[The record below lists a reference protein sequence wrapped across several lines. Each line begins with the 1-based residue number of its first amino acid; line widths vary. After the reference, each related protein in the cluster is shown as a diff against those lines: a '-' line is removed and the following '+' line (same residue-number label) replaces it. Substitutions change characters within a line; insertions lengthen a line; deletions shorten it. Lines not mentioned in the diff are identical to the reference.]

1 MMTATYLTRRQK
13 LTQYFDE
20 TAAATWAR
28 ITSNEPLGRIRATVR
43 AGRDEMRGILLDWL
57 PARMDGMSLL
67 DAGCGTGSF
76 AIEAAQRGAHVVAL
90 DISGTLVRIARE
102 RTPAALAGRIDY
114 SVGDMLEPAG
124 GPFDYVVAMD
134 SLIHY
139 APEDK
144 IGVIAALASQA
155 RCGMLFTFA
164 PRTAFLAVMH
174 AVGRAVPRRHHRA
187 PEIEP
192 IAENRLRECLARHDG
207 LQGWTLGRT
216 RRVQSGFY
224 VSQAM
229 EMRAP

>member
-13 LTQYFDE
+13 LTQYFDD

-43 AGRDEMRGILLDWL
+43 AGRDDMRNTLLGWL
-57 PARMDGMSLL
+57 PPRLDGMRLL

-76 AIEAAQRGAHVVAL
+76 AIDAAGRGACVTAL
-90 DISGTLVRIARE
+90 DISGTLVDIARQ
-102 RTPAALAGRIDY
+102 RTPAALAARIDY

-139 APEDK
+139 APDDK
-144 IGVIAALASQA
+144 IAAIAALAAQA
-155 RCGMLFTFA
+155 RRGMLFTFA
-164 PRTAFLAVMH
+164 PRTPLLAMMH
-174 AVGRAVPRRHHRA
+174 AVGRVVPRRRHRA

-192 IAENRLRECLARHDG
+192 VAENRLRRRLSGHEALT
-207 LQGWTLGRT
+207 GWRVGRT
-216 RRVQSGFY
+216 HRVQCGFY

-229 EMRAP
+229 ELIAP